1 MRLGYNAGKS
11 IVVDDVAYKRKDGQ
25 PTPGD
30 PDHVTPSSINIDD
43 LEFYYGDDN
52 VAQPLGFHYEWTACE
67 NAIAFY
73 TSNYVRVALP
83 PWGSSQR
90 TFTAVG
96 LCRYWG
102 GGISFYLNGSYL
114 TPCPNQWEA
123 RAVAVTIGDILRYV
137 NNNYTGGTAYT
148 GFLPSVY

>member
-11 IVVDDVAYKRKDGQ
+11 IVVDNVAYKRKDGQ

-30 PDHVTPSSINIDD
+30 PDLVTPSFTNIDD
-43 LEFYYGDDN
+43 LEFYYGDNN

-73 TSNYVRVALP
+73 TSNYVHVALP

-102 GGISFYLNGSYL
+102 HSISFYLNGSSL
-114 TPCPNQWEA
+114 TSASSQWEA
-123 RAVAVTIGDILRYV
+123 RAVAVTIGDILTYTNR
-137 NNNYTGGTAYT
+137 NYTGYDAYT
-148 GFLPSVY
+148 GLLPSVY